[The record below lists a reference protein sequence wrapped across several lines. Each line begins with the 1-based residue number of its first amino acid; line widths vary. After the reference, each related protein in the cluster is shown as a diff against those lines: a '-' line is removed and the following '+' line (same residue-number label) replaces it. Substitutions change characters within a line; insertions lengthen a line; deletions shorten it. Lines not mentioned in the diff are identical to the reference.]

1 MDPPPRGVM
10 RIKSVNLCKRLIT
23 NKKKKAYN
31 TAWSVHI
38 KYHKQCKN
46 IQWNFTSVKSMIC

>member
-23 NKKKKAYN
+23 KKKKRLITLPGLY
-31 TAWSVHI
+31 I
-38 KYHKQCKN
+38 LN
-46 IQWNFTSVKSMIC
+46 IINNVKTFNGILLVLNQ